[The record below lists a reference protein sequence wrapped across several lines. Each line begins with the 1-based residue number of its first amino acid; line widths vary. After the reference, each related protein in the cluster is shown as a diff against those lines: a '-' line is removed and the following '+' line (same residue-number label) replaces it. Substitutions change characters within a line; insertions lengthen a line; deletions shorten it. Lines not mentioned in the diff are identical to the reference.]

1 MNKLIGNTPLI
12 KIVVRV
18 NNKLK
23 NIYAK
28 LEYYN
33 YTGSIKDRMAEYII
47 RKSYERGDLKKGM
60 AIIEATSG
68 NTGIAFASL
77 GAKYGHTVHI
87 FMPDWASVER
97 RKIMEM
103 YGANVHLV
111 SREMGGFQ
119 GAITLADNLAK
130 DINGFRPQQFE
141 SELNVLAHYEST
153 GKEIVDSLVSIDTFV
168 SGFGTGGTITG
179 VGKRIKEKFPNAKV
193 IAMEP
198 DSMTLLSSEKKIGSH
213 RIEGVGDDFLPKI
226 MENTIVDDVI
236 TISDSEAIYMA
247 KRLARELGLG
257 VGISS
262 GGNFLASALSEGDN
276 IVTIFADDFKKY
288 LSTDLFKG
296 KEDREYI
303 SNTIEII
310 GMESV

>member
-1 MNKLIGNTPLI
+1 M
-12 KIVVRV
+12 
-18 NNKLK
+18 
-23 NIYAK
+23 
-28 LEYYN
+28 EYYN
-33 YTGSIKDRMAEYII
+33 YSGSVKDRMAEYII
-47 RKSYERGDLKKGM
+47 RKAYERGELKKGM
-60 AIIEATSG
+60 PIIEATSG

-77 GAKYGHTVHI
+77 GAKFGHSVHI
-87 FMPDWASVER
+87 FMPDWASIER

-103 YGANVHLV
+103 YGAKVHLV

-119 GAITLADNLAK
+119 GAIALADNLAK
-130 DINGFRPQQFE
+130 EINGFRPQQFE
-141 SELNVLAHYEST
+141 SELNVMAHYEST
-153 GKEIVDSLVSIDTFV
+153 GKEIVERVDGIDAFV

-198 DSMTLLSSEKKIGSH
+198 ETMTLLSAEKKIGSH

-226 MENTIVDDVI
+226 MVNSIVDAVI
-236 TISDSEAIYMA
+236 TIGDHEAINMA

-262 GGNFLASALSEGDN
+262 GGNFLASALSDGDN

-288 LSTDLFKG
+288 ISTDLFKD

-303 SNTIEII
+303 SDSIELI
-310 GMESV
+310 GMVSM

>member
-47 RKSYERGDLKKGM
+47 RKSYERGDLKKEM

-77 GAKYGHTVHI
+77 GAKYGHAVHI
-87 FMPDWASVER
+87 FMPEWASIER